1 MMEIGALSDLR
12 AYLGSQESVNKPV
25 AISDNGF
32 RLTVVSVFSGYP
44 GRGIAQSSLSQVA
57 ILQRQVESIFCHE
70 GRFDASIVP
79 RARITA
85 DGETQ
90 APVRMAVLRT
100 VTFLPWRDVD
110 ASRADLFEAYNST
123 NGVRTLHKFL
133 DSSDFTQPVS
143 LRARFPPPQI
153 Y

>member
-1 MMEIGALSDLR
+1 MEIGALSDLR

-25 AISDNGF
+25 AISDIGF
-32 RLTVVSVFSGYP
+32 CLTVISVFSGYL
-44 GRGIAQSSLSQVA
+44 GRGTAQPSLSQIV

-70 GRFDASIVP
+70 GRFDAPIVP

-90 APVRMAVLRT
+90 APVRTAVLRT
-100 VTFLPWRDVD
+100 VTFLPRWDVEI
-110 ASRADLFEAYNST
+110 SRADSFEAYNST

-143 LRARFPPPQI
+143 LRAHAHRHRS